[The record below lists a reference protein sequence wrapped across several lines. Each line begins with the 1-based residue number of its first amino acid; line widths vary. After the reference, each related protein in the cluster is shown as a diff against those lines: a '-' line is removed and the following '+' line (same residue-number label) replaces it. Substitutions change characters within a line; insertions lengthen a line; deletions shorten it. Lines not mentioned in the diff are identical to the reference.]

1 MYGRQY
7 RCIMCH
13 PFVHAG
19 YSMQRMKVKI
29 RQPNRKIQWQTIA
42 FDLLKL
48 WQASVSEA
56 NHVEETVALETEK

>member
-1 MYGRQY
+1 
-7 RCIMCH
+7 
-13 PFVHAG
+13 
-19 YSMQRMKVKI
+19 MKVKI
-29 RQPNRKIQWQTIA
+29 RQPNRKIQWQTVA